1 MEMLMNNGNVRTITE
16 GQKFELA
23 AMMVKA
29 TPKLSD
35 MSFETAEQWIGGQ
48 HGFIE
53 ALRGVLIPSPPAENE
68 IQPPNFTLA
77 YHSLGLDQQYAD
89 FLTSNPLPFVD
100 GHWNIPALKGVTC
113 DKVVETFREL
123 GVNVQTCCGD
133 LDANTPVNDRDP
145 DNGSYWISCKATVE
159 ADEEL
164 KNLSA
169 NVLKERNIQ
178 GLTLLERL
186 LLGLA
191 YYLTANN
198 HLDIKNTTYCIGSR
212 YLDGDVP
219 SVGWGSGAREI
230 QVGWCNPDGRF
241 GNLRA
246 RAAVSL

>member
-1 MEMLMNNGNVRTITE
+1 MEMLMNNGNVRTISE

-100 GHWNIPALKGVTC
+100 GHWNIPVLKGVTPN
-113 DKVVETFREL
+113 KVVKALRKL
-123 GVNVQTCCGD
+123 GVKVSLYTEN
-133 LDANTPVNDRDP
+133 LDESVPTNDRDP
-145 DNGSYWISCKATVE
+145 KNGSYWVRCRATIE

-169 NVLKERNIQ
+169 NALAERNIQ

-186 LLGLA
+186 LLG
-191 YYLTANN
+191 
-198 HLDIKNTTYCIGSR
+198 
-212 YLDGDVP
+212 
-219 SVGWGSGAREI
+219 
-230 QVGWCNPDGRF
+230 
-241 GNLRA
+241 
-246 RAAVSL
+246 